1 VSGIRGPFCCSCPL
15 FCLKN
20 KTQNLNLGEFVLF
33 KMFEDFILIPA
44 RVWIIFMVSHVQGL
58 QHLLMY
64 TSRNGSVSTIKEL
77 RLNLGGNFI
86 CLCKV
91 RRLKLQWAHAQDRN
105 FHSFVVVSSPFKHV
119 QILLSTTQT
128 IPCTI
133 YTSTKEVVGEKFLSP
148 ASLVSLA
155 SAAILIAGGSKIT
168 VKRFRH
174 GLALHAYSVSRC
186 KVLLYESSNE
196 EIVTCDK
203 AFHTWYRVIRKNSV
217 P

>member
-1 VSGIRGPFCCSCPL
+1 
-15 FCLKN
+15 
-20 KTQNLNLGEFVLF
+20 
-33 KMFEDFILIPA
+33 MFEDFILIPA

-86 CLCKV
+86 CLCRV
-91 RRLKLQWAHAQDRN
+91 RRLELQWAHVQDRN
-105 FHSFVVVSSPFKHV
+105 LHSFVVVSSPLKHV

-133 YTSTKEVVGEKFLSP
+133 YTSTKESIGEKFLTP

-155 SAAILIAGGSKIT
+155 SAAILIAGGSRIT
-168 VKRFRH
+168 VRKFRH
-174 GLALHAYSVSRC
+174 GLALYAYSVSRC
-186 KVLLYESSNE
+186 KILLYESSSE

-203 AFHTWYRVIRKNSV
+203 AFHAWYRVIRKYSV
-217 P
+217 L

>member
-1 VSGIRGPFCCSCPL
+1 
-15 FCLKN
+15 
-20 KTQNLNLGEFVLF
+20 
-33 KMFEDFILIPA
+33 MFEDFTLIPS
-44 RVWIIFMVSHVQGL
+44 RVWIILMVSHVQGL

-64 TSRNGSVSTIKEL
+64 TNRNGSVSTLKEL

-86 CLCKV
+86 CLCKA
-91 RRLKLQWAHAQDRN
+91 RRLKLQWAHVQDRN
-105 FHSFVVVSSPFKHV
+105 LHSFVVVSSPLKHV

-133 YTSTKEVVGEKFLSP
+133 YTSTQESLGEKFLNP

-174 GLALHAYSVSRC
+174 GLTLYAYSVSRC
-186 KVLLYESSNE
+186 KVLLYESSSE

-203 AFHTWYRVIRKNSV
+203 AFHTWYHVIRKNSV
-217 P
+217 L

>member
-1 VSGIRGPFCCSCPL
+1 
-15 FCLKN
+15 LKN

-44 RVWIIFMVSHVQGL
+44 RVWIIFMVLHVQGL

-64 TSRNGSVSTIKEL
+64 TSRDGSVSTIKKL

-91 RRLKLQWAHAQDRN
+91 KRLKLQWAHVQDRN
-105 FHSFVVVSSPFKHV
+105 LHSFVAVPSPLKHI

-133 YTSTKEVVGEKFLSP
+133 YTSTKDNVGEKLLSP

-203 AFHTWYRVIRKNSV
+203 ASHTWYRVIRKNSV
-217 P
+217 L

>member
-1 VSGIRGPFCCSCPL
+1 VYIL
-15 FCLKN
+15 
-20 KTQNLNLGEFVLF
+20 
-33 KMFEDFILIPA
+33 MFEDFTPIPS

-77 RLNLGGNFI
+77 KLNLGGNFI

-91 RRLKLQWAHAQDRN
+91 RRLKLQWAHVQDRN
-105 FHSFVVVSSPFKHV
+105 LHGFVVVSSPLKHV

-133 YTSTKEVVGEKFLSP
+133 YTSTKESLGEKLLNP

-155 SAAILIAGGSKIT
+155 SAAVLIAGGSKIT

-174 GLALHAYSVSRC
+174 GLAFHAYSVSRC
-186 KVLLYESSNE
+186 TVLLYESSSE

-203 AFHTWYRVIRKNSV
+203 AFHTWFRVIRKNSV
-217 P
+217 L

>member
-1 VSGIRGPFCCSCPL
+1 
-15 FCLKN
+15 
-20 KTQNLNLGEFVLF
+20 
-33 KMFEDFILIPA
+33 MFEDFILIPA
-44 RVWIIFMVSHVQGL
+44 RVWIIFIVSHVQGL

-64 TSRNGSVSTIKEL
+64 TSRNGSISTIKGL

-91 RRLKLQWAHAQDRN
+91 RRLKLHWAHVQDRN
-105 FHSFVVVSSPFKHV
+105 LHSFVVVSSPFRHV

-133 YTSTKEVVGEKFLSP
+133 YTSTKENVGEKLLNP

-203 AFHTWYRVIRKNSV
+203 ASHTWYRVIRKNSV
-217 P
+217 L

>member
-1 VSGIRGPFCCSCPL
+1 
-15 FCLKN
+15 
-20 KTQNLNLGEFVLF
+20 
-33 KMFEDFILIPA
+33 MFEDFTLIPS

-64 TSRNGSVSTIKEL
+64 TSRDGSVSTIKEL

-86 CLCKV
+86 CLCRV
-91 RRLKLQWAHAQDRN
+91 RRLKLQWAHVQDRN
-105 FHSFVVVSSPFKHV
+105 LHSFVAVPSPLKHI

-133 YTSTKEVVGEKFLSP
+133 YTSTKESVGEKFLSP

-168 VKRFRH
+168 IKRFRH

-203 AFHTWYRVIRKNSV
+203 AFHTWYRVSRKNSV
-217 P
+217 L

>member
-1 VSGIRGPFCCSCPL
+1 
-15 FCLKN
+15 
-20 KTQNLNLGEFVLF
+20 
-33 KMFEDFILIPA
+33 MFEDFILIPS

-86 CLCKV
+86 CLCKF
-91 RRLKLQWAHAQDRN
+91 RRLKLQWAHVQDRN
-105 FHSFVVVSSPFKHV
+105 LHSFVVVFSPLKHV

-133 YTSTKEVVGEKFLSP
+133 YTSTKENLGEKFLNP

-155 SAAILIAGGSKIT
+155 SAALLIAGGSKIA

-174 GLALHAYSVSRC
+174 GLALYAYSVSRC
-186 KVLLYESSNE
+186 KVLLYESSSE
-196 EIVTCDK
+196 EIITCDK
-203 AFHTWYRVIRKNSV
+203 ALHTWYRVIRKNSV
-217 P
+217 L